1 MMNNLHIAVAAVVTL
16 GVGWL
21 MLQAGIR
28 KSALEWR
35 RHRRICPACG
45 REIRAGACGCSST

>member
-45 REIRAGACGCSST
+45 REIRAGACGCSSR